1 MGHVKNVA
9 RDALTLLTHSR
20 IAIHF
25 MNKVSI
31 FNFLLEVQFREF
43 DSFTDFLLLLS
54 DLNKLNGLLIMVVYF
69 L

>member
-1 MGHVKNVA
+1 
-9 RDALTLLTHSR
+9 
-20 IAIHF
+20 